1 MNINWK
7 VFLILPCLLLTL
19 ICGVI
24 LGQYIPLIED
34 GGFSNLPPVTHFTVG
49 DIRSSLHTIP
59 GLMYTAYGI
68 AICFI
73 IFVLLMEV
81 VVRLTKNRNTE
92 DTERNLTYSDK
103 GTYGTAGFMTEKEF
117 HRVLEFGEPGKTK
130 GTILGLWNGQAV
142 CLPEKTFLNR
152 NIAVFGASGTM
163 KSRAFARN
171 MILQAVMRGESIVIT
186 DPKSELYEDTAL
198 YLQSKG
204 YEVKQF
210 NLVNHNSSDAW
221 NCMTEVAGD
230 EIHVQMMCDII
241 IKNTGGT
248 KGDHFWDNSEMNLL
262 KALALYVM
270 YEYPEEKRNLGEV
283 YNLILLDIKMLETLF
298 RALPVSHPATAPFM
312 IYKQAT
318 ESIRGSI
325 VIGLG
330 SRLQVFQNQ
339 MIREMTSTSDIDL
352 EKPGKTKC
360 AYFCIMSDQNSTFDF
375 LSSLFFAFL
384 FIRLVGYADR
394 ECVGCKLDVPV
405 MCILDEFPNIGQ
417 IPDFCKKISTV
428 RSRGIGISVIF
439 QNLAQLQNRYPDNQW
454 QEIIGNCDTQL
465 FLGCTDQLTAEYIS
479 ERTGDVTIAV
489 SSQAKQLSTV
499 RLTDYTP
506 EYRESSSVGKR
517 ALMTP
522 DEVMRLPREEALLF
536 IRGQKVLKVKKFDYT
551 KHPESRKFK
560 PSKATDHIPLR
571 TLEPDTSGSAK
582 KSKPKSD
589 KPQKK
594 PAAETVKTEEKP
606 QKITAD
612 MPKSESA
619 QAEPQEVSVSE
630 AAIPVQSE
638 ALSQSENLSQPLSEP
653 DTVIEP
659 QEGVNAEDTNDSKTE
674 ATQEEPSEDTLIIEE
689 VDIGGL
695 I

>member
-1 MNINWK
+1 MNINWR
-7 VFLILPCLLLTL
+7 VFLILPCMLLTF
-19 ICGVI
+19 IAGI
-24 LGQYIPLIED
+24 WLGQYIPWIEAN
-34 GGFSNLPPVTHFTVG
+34 GFADLPPPTFFTVK
-49 DIRSSLHTIP
+49 DIIADLHTIP
-59 GLMYTAYGI
+59 GLINTVYGI
-68 AICFI
+68 AICI
-73 IFVLLMEV
+73 IVFVLLMQIA
-81 VVRLTKNRNTE
+81 VRLTKNKNTE

-130 GTILGLWNGQAV
+130 GTILGTWNGQTV

-152 NIAVFGASGTM
+152 NIAVFGASGTL

-210 NLVNHNSSDAW
+210 NLVNHSHSDAW

-230 EIHVQMMCDII
+230 EVHVQMMCDII
-241 IKNTGGT
+241 IKNTGGA

-262 KALALYVM
+262 KALSLYVM
-270 YEYPEEKRNLGEV
+270 YEYPEDKRNLGEV
-283 YNLILLDIKMLETLF
+283 YNLILRDITSLETLF

-339 MIREMTSTSDIDL
+339 LIREMTSESDIDL
-352 EKPGKTKC
+352 ERPGKTKC

-439 QNLAQLQNRYPDNQW
+439 QNLAQLQNRYPENQW

-522 DEVMRLPREEALLF
+522 DEVMRLPREDALLF

-551 KHPESRKFK
+551 RHPESRKFK
-560 PSKATDHIPLR
+560 PSKATDHIPKR
-571 TLEPDTSGSAK
+571 IAEESA
-582 KSKPKSD
+582 
-589 KPQKK
+589 KPQKDFK
-594 PAAETVKTEEKP
+594 PKPNSDQPKKPRQKSNDIEVKTQSVPPTEPAQQDKP
-606 QKITAD
+606 YTEQTA
-612 MPKSESA
+612 PTELVLTKEAENPIHRES
-619 QAEPQEVSVSE
+619 
-630 AAIPVQSE
+630 
-638 ALSQSENLSQPLSEP
+638 LSQSNSQPETTAEIADNTPPDDSPTVSSE
-653 DTVIEP
+653 VNE
-659 QEGVNAEDTNDSKTE
+659 QEK
-674 ATQEEPSEDTLIIEE
+674 TLIIEE

-695 I
+695 L